1 MKWRPSGR
9 ICGQRCEECLDVSSF
24 VRGDGTPPEAET
36 RDSAARYPVVNAIV
50 SSAPH
55 EPPRAVPTAQIAMG
69 RPPDTVMRLSLKSAK
84 NASER
89 LSGDQKG
96 YVAFSVPGR
105 GCAVSESSRR
115 NHNLRVPP
123 SSSAE

>member
-1 MKWRPSGR
+1 V
-9 ICGQRCEECLDVSSF
+9 CLDVSSF
-24 VRGDGTPPEAET
+24 VTGTGTPPEAET
-36 RDSAARYPVVNAIV
+36 RDSAVRYPVVRTIV
-50 SSAPH
+50 SSGPH
-55 EPPRAVPTAQIAMG
+55 EPPRAVPTSQIVMG
-69 RPPDTVMRLSLKSAK
+69 RPPEIVMRLSLRSAK
-84 NASER
+84 NPSER

-96 YVAFSVPGR
+96 YEAFSVPGR